1 MESPQVTELHL
12 VRCSRKVIET
22 AIKAIGRPLHSSG
35 LRQPVVNGI
44 GGSSGTLVL
53 PNLCK
58 LFITDE
64 TFSGKVKGED
74 IVDMLEALYMGRRS
88 RGRFRLVV
96 DSENFWD
103 DRKMVLRR
111 LKRLVK
117 DGFDLEVVTGLQRLD
132 LV

>member
-1 MESPQVTELHL
+1 
-12 VRCSRKVIET
+12 
-22 AIKAIGRPLHSSG
+22 
-35 LRQPVVNGI
+35 
-44 GGSSGTLVL
+44 
-53 PNLCK
+53 
-58 LFITDE
+58 
-64 TFSGKVKGED
+64 VKGED
-74 IVDMLEALYMGRRS
+74 IVDMLEALYMVRRS

-103 DRKMVLRR
+103 DRKMVLRW